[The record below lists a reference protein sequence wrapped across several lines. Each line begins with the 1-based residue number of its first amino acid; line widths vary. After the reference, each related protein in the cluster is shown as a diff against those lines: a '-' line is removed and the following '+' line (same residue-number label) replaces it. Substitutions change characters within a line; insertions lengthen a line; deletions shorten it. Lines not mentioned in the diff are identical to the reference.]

1 MKYVWKV
8 LEDDGYV
15 KMDWDMDLEHAIVE
29 KQYPNS
35 GPKNNT
41 NAPKVMVMD
50 GAAYIDEKQLVFCK
64 KGTPMEEVKQK
75 VISTVQ
81 HYYRTKKLSQV

>member
-29 KQYPNS
+29 KQYPNFY
-35 GPKNNT
+35 PKNNT
-41 NAPKVMVMD
+41 PKVMAMD
-50 GAAYIDEKQLVFCK
+50 GAAYIGEKQLIFFK